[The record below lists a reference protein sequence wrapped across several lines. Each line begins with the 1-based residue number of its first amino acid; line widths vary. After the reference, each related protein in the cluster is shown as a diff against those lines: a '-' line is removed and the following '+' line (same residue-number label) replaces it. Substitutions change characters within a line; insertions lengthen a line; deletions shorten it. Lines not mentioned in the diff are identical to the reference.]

1 MEREN
6 GMNRAKSLG
15 LILVAIAV
23 LAAVTSV
30 AHSQD
35 APKTPTLEKS
45 QADEEGSGDAAGD
58 AAGDT
63 AGDTAGDKAV
73 GTDRGKV
80 GKKKPPGGLF
90 GGDQTMMLVVMVGGM
105 LLLFF
110 WMGRGKRK
118 QEAKRRQM
126 LAELKKGDKVTSI
139 GGIVGTIMEMR
150 ENEVTVKVDENNNIR
165 MRFARW
171 AIRGIGEEA
180 KEEKP
185 EDRK

>member
-15 LILVAIAV
+15 LILVASAF

-35 APKTPTLEKS
+35 APKTSNDVPVLEKS
-45 QADEEGSGDAAGD
+45 QVDEEDSGDV
-58 AAGDT
+58 AGDT
-63 AGDTAGDKAV
+63 VGDKAGDKAA
-73 GTDRGKV
+73 GTGRVKV

-90 GGDQTMMLVVMVGGM
+90 GDQTTMLVVMVGGM

-118 QEAKRRQM
+118 QESKRRQM
-126 LAELKKGDKVTSI
+126 LAGLKKGDKVTSI
-139 GGIVGTIMEMR
+139 GGIVGTIIEVR
-150 ENEVTVKVDENNNIR
+150 ESEVTMKVDENNNIR